1 MLYNCMGIVS
11 YKKRKRNKLTDAQAE
26 AVRAAEG
33 LQVDIAVRFGITQA
47 QVSFIKNGKRRKVK

>member
-1 MLYNCMGIVS
+1 MGIVS
-11 YKKRKRNKLTDAQAE
+11 YRKRKRNKLTDEQAD